1 MKHYR
6 DWNGKLN
13 TMMNDLPSIRAC
25 LNKVDTKGTEVHLT
39 EKIIESVH
47 VVYGGSVYFS
57 GCNEFIE

>member
-1 MKHYR
+1 
-6 DWNGKLN
+6 
-13 TMMNDLPSIRAC
+13 MMNDLPSIRAC